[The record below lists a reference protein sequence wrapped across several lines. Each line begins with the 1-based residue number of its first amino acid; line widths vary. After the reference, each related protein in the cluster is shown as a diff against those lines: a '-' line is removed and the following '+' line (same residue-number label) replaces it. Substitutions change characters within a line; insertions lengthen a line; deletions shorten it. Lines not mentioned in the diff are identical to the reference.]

1 MHGPGIGVV
10 KGMRHKIL
18 VIEDSVDIADLV
30 ALHLGDMGCEVKTAG
45 DGSTGLQLAR
55 AGGYDLIVL
64 DLMLPGLD
72 GLEVCR
78 RLRGQADTT
87 PILMLT
93 AKSSELDRVHGLEI
107 GADDYLTKPFSIRE
121 LVARVKAML
130 RRTEMLARD
139 PPKEDPRIAVGDLE
153 IDVARHDVSVAGRP
167 VELTAKEFDLLVRF
181 ARNPGRVYS
190 RQHLLDLVWG
200 SGHLGY
206 EHTVNSH
213 INRLRGKIEAD
224 PANPRFVLTVW
235 GVGYK
240 FNDRLAP

>member
-1 MHGPGIGVV
+1 MT
-10 KGMRHKIL
+10 HKIL
-18 VIEDSVDIADLV
+18 VIEDSADIAELV
-30 ALHLGDMGCEVKTAG
+30 ALHLGDLGCDVELAA
-45 DGSTGLQLAR
+45 DGQSGLHRAR
-55 AGGYDLIVL
+55 GGGYDLIIL
-64 DLMLPGLD
+64 DLMLPGLE

-78 RLRGQADTT
+78 RLRAGPDYT

-93 AKSSELDRVHGLEI
+93 AKSSEVDRVLGLEI

-121 LVARVKAML
+121 LVARVKAIL
-130 RRTEMLARD
+130 RRAEMPGKEPA
-139 PPKEDPRIAVGDLE
+139 KEDPQVVAGDMA
-153 IDVARHDVSVAGRP
+153 IDVARRSVRVAGVP
-167 VELTAKEFDLLVRF
+167 IELTAKEFDLLVQF
-181 ARNPGRVYS
+181 ARNPGRVYT

-200 SGHLGY
+200 RGHLGY

-240 FNDRLAP
+240 FNDRLTAA